1 MRRFYLIFIILVC
14 LLSSVNAQTI
24 NELNQKRKS
33 IENNIKRLNSL
44 IDETSKSK
52 KSTSREL
59 SLNKQKLNLKNQLIN
74 QIDNEIKFTEKQIQI
89 SQQNIDSLTVLL
101 SQKNDEFANV
111 IQKSFKNRNEKYLV
125 LYILS
130 STSFN
135 QAYIRIK
142 FYKQIMNYQALKLE
156 EIKTIIN
163 ERSVQSTN
171 LLENVK
177 NLKSKQNERFL
188 EAQALKV
195 ENREYSKKLN
205 AFKKKEKQL
214 KLELKEE
221 SQRALAI
228 EKQIKRIIEEE
239 QRKRSGDKNKR
250 NIDIK
255 LSKNFSDN
263 IGLFPSP
270 VDNGILTGTFGE
282 SYHPVLKGIK
292 VNNNGIDINV
302 VKGSKIY
309 SIFEGE
315 VSKIF
320 NVPLSGVA
328 IIVRHGNYLTVYSNL
343 KNVVVKVGDKVTKLQ
358 KLGEIECGDL
368 QNGNLHF
375 EVWNER
381 KPENP
386 VKWLHEF

>member
-1 MRRFYLIFIILVC
+1 M
-14 LLSSVNAQTI
+14 NAQTI
-24 NELNQKRKS
+24 NELSQKRKS
-33 IENNIKRLNSL
+33 IESNIKRLNKL

-52 KSTSREL
+52 KSTSHDL

-74 QIDNEIKFTEKQIQI
+74 QIDNEIKFTEKQILI
-89 SQQNIDSLTVLL
+89 SQQNIDSLTILL
-101 SQKNDEFANV
+101 ETKNDEFANV
-111 IQKSFKNRNEKYLV
+111 IQKSFKNRNEKYLM

-130 STSFN
+130 STNFN
-135 QAYIRIK
+135 QAYVRIK
-142 FYKQIMNYQALKLE
+142 FYKQIMNYQAQKLE

-188 EAQALKV
+188 EAEELKR
-195 ENREYSKKLN
+195 ENKAYTQKLN
-205 AFKKKEKQL
+205 SYKKKEKQL

-228 EKQIKRIIEEE
+228 EQQIKRIIDEE
-239 QRKRSGDKNKR
+239 RKKRSSDKNKR
-250 NIDIK
+250 NADIK

-270 VDNGILTGTFGE
+270 VENGLLTGTFGE
-282 SYHPVLKGIK
+282 SNHPVLKGVK
-292 VNNNGIDINV
+292 VKNNGIDINV
-302 VKGSKIY
+302 SKGSKVY

-320 NVPLSGVA
+320 NVPLSGIA
-328 IIVRHGNYLTVYSNL
+328 IIIRHGNYLTVYSNL
-343 KNVVVKVGDKVTKLQ
+343 RNVVVKVGDKVTKHQ
-358 KLGEIECGDL
+358 KLGEIECGDS

-381 KPENP
+381 NPENP
-386 VKWLHEF
+386 VKWLNEF